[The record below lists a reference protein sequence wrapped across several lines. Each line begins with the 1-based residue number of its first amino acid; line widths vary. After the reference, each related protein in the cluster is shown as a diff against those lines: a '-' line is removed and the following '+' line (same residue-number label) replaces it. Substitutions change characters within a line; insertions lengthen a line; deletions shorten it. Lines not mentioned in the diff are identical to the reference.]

1 MAIFYKISL
10 CLIYIDFL
18 GDDKSFTK
26 WNGTIIGP
34 PNTNFDNRIY
44 MMSIICGAN
53 YPAERP
59 QVKFNSKINLPCVSQ
74 NDGTVTNNFKLFNPW
89 NPATTLEKMLIGIKN
104 EMIINKKSA
113 QPADGDMF

>member
-1 MAIFYKISL
+1 
-10 CLIYIDFL
+10 
-18 GDDKSFTK
+18 
-26 WNGTIIGP
+26 
-34 PNTNFDNRIY
+34 
-44 MMSIICGAN
+44 MSITCGAN

-74 NDGTVTNNFKLFNPW
+74 QDGTVSHNFKLFNPW

-104 EMIINKKSA
+104 EMVINKKLA